1 MKLFHRKRT
10 GSELPAL
17 PTLGVTC
24 KKCQAEILVK
34 GGRDLPDGF
43 SVECPQCRARKW
55 FARDDL
61 HLTKV
66 QKNTSV
72 GFQDKGGSGTTT

>member
-10 GSELPAL
+10 GSELPAM
-17 PTLGVTC
+17 PTLAVTC

-34 GGRDLPDGF
+34 GGRDLPDSF
-43 SVECPQCRARKW
+43 SVECPQCRARKL

-61 HLTKV
+61 HLAKV
-66 QKNTSV
+66 QQTPRSDFKT
-72 GFQDKGGSGTTT
+72 

>member
-1 MKLFHRKRT
+1 MKPFRRKRT

-17 PTLGVTC
+17 PTLAVTC
-24 KKCQAEILVK
+24 KKCRTEILVK

-43 SVECPQCRARKW
+43 CVECPQCRARKL

-61 HLTKV
+61 HLAKV

-72 GFQDKGGSGTTT
+72 GFHDKGGNGTTA